1 MAGNDTHF
9 ILDILLMRLFAAC
22 LCRLGKS
29 IGFTDDALATFQLRK
44 EIYTFAPYHEV
55 LNSQRNFPQQFEVP
69 SMLSTIYEETRSG
82 SYQLLSD
89 GHLDLI
95 LDKCSDYWDGQE
107 LRRMT
112 DAVKLIIVMAHN

>member
-1 MAGNDTHF
+1 
-9 ILDILLMRLFAAC
+9 
-22 LCRLGKS
+22 
-29 IGFTDDALATFQLRK
+29 
-44 EIYTFAPYHEV
+44 
-55 LNSQRNFPQQFEVP
+55 
-69 SMLSTIYEETRSG
+69 MLSTIYEETRSR

-112 DAVKLIIVMAHN
+112 DTVSYHNDGTYLTLRNTN